1 MKNNPDKMTFILAI
15 VGTILGVLFIVWIVT
30 QMFVVRD
37 EVERA
42 TTAQQYDLNCLTQPI
57 EKPLTDCK
65 QD

>member
-1 MKNNPDKMTFILAI
+1 MKNNPDKMTFIVAV
-15 VGTILGVLFIVWIVT
+15 VGTIFGVLFIVWIVA

-42 TTAQQYDLNCLTQPI
+42 TAQQYDLNCLTEPI

>member
-1 MKNNPDKMTFILAI
+1 MKNNPDKMTFIVAV
-15 VGTILGVLFIVWIVT
+15 VGTIFGVLFIVWIVA

-42 TTAQQYDLNCLTQPI
+42 TAQHYDLNCLTEPI

>member
-1 MKNNPDKMTFILAI
+1 MKNKPDKMTFIVAI
-15 VGTILGVLFIVWIVT
+15 VGTIFGVLFLVWIVA

-42 TTAQQYDLNCLTQPI
+42 TAQHYDLNCLTQPI

>member
-1 MKNNPDKMTFILAI
+1 MKNKPDKMTFIVA
-15 VGTILGVLFIVWIVT
+15 VFGTIFGVLFMAWIVA

-42 TTAQQYDLNCLTQPI
+42 KAQTYDLNCLTEPI